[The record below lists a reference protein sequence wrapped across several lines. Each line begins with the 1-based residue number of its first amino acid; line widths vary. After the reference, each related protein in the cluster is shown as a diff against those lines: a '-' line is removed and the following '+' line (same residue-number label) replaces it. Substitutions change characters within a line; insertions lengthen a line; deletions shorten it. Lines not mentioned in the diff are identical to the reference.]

1 MLRCRQACGLPA
13 RRGPGTQDP
22 TASTYRHSLGSTTQ
36 RGGYFLTLTA
46 TAPELVWDE
55 VQPVLAEAVASFG
68 LTAEGPA
75 FEAPSDGGLALSL
88 PELSLPELPSF

>member
-1 MLRCRQACGLPA
+1 MLALPPVGTPCFCR
-13 RRGPGTQDP
+13 
-22 TASTYRHSLGSTTQ
+22 
-36 RGGYFLTLTA
+36 
-46 TAPELVWDE
+46 DE
-55 VQPVLAEAVASFG
+55 QAEAVASFG